1 MKHVPRFRLP
11 LRVWIALAIPLAL
24 LGFGA
29 AGFKATGG
37 PDWTWLDA
45 LYMSA
50 ITLTTVGYGETHPL
64 NDQGRVFTICFLF
77 GGVFLLFYSATETI
91 RAIVSGQ
98 LRFILGRE
106 GVKHKLDEV
115 RDHIVVCGFG
125 RMGRLVCQE
134 FERQKARYV
143 LIDQSDTVL
152 SEWPHQHGIPVQG
165 DATEDTILR
174 RAGIERAK
182 VLVAVLPSDADN
194 LYVTLSARVLN
205 PNLFIVARAEQEAA
219 EAKLRRVGANQVVSP
234 YVIGGHRVAQAV
246 LRPTV
251 GHFLE
256 QATRLNAA
264 DYQIEEAVIQKSSP
278 LCGKTLREANLRDE
292 MGVVVIAL
300 RAADREIVFNPK
312 GDSVLEAGSV
322 VVVVGRRDQLN
333 ELERLAAGKS
343 HPPAA

>member
-1 MKHVPRFRLP
+1 MRGVPRVRLP
-11 LRVWIALAIPLAL
+11 ARVWLAAAVPFAL
-24 LGFGA
+24 LGVGA

-37 PDWTWLDA
+37 PEWSWSDA

-64 NDQGRVFTICFLF
+64 TPDGRAFAIIFLF

-98 LRFILGRE
+98 LKATLGRE
-106 GVKHKLDEV
+106 GVKHRLEGL
-115 RDHIVVCGFG
+115 RDHIIVCGFG

-134 FERQKARYV
+134 FERQRAPFV
-143 LIDQSDTVL
+143 LIDQSEEVL
-152 SEWPHQHGIPVQG
+152 AGWPFEAGTPVHGDVT
-165 DATEDTILR
+165 DDEVLR
-174 RAGIERAK
+174 QAGVERAK

-194 LYVTLSARVLN
+194 LYVTLTARVMN
-205 PNLFIVARAEQEAA
+205 PQVFIVARAEQEAA

-234 YVIGGHRVAQAV
+234 YLIGGHRVAQAV

-264 DYQIEEAVIQKSSP
+264 DYQIEEAVIQNASP
-278 LCGKTLREANLRDE
+278 LCGKTLREANLRDD

-300 RAADREIVFNPK
+300 RAADGEIAFNPK

-322 VVVVGRRDQLN
+322 VVVVGRREQLD
-333 ELERLAAGKS
+333 ELERMSAGAARRQA
-343 HPPAA
+343 H

>member
-1 MKHVPRFRLP
+1 
-11 LRVWIALAIPLAL
+11 LRVWIAVAVPFAL

-29 AGFKATGG
+29 VGFKATGG
-37 PDWTWLDA
+37 PEWTWPDA
-45 LYMSA
+45 VYMSA

-64 NDQGRVFTICFLF
+64 NANGRWFAIVFLF
-77 GGVFLLFYSATETI
+77 FGVFLLFYSATETI

-98 LRFILGRE
+98 LKATLGRA

-134 FERQKARYV
+134 FERQKATYV
-143 LIDQSDTVL
+143 IVDRDDAHLAEHPFGS
-152 SEWPHQHGIPVQG
+152 GIPLPG
-165 DATEDTILR
+165 DVTEDDVLK

-205 PNLFIVARAEQEAA
+205 PHLFIVARAEQEAA

-264 DYQIEEAVIQKSSP
+264 DYQIEEAVLAKASS
-278 LCGKTLREANLRDE
+278 LCGKTLREANLRDD

-300 RAADREIVFNPK
+300 RALNGEIVFNPK
-312 GDSVLEAGSV
+312 GDSVLESGSV
-322 VVVVGRRDQLN
+322 IVVVGRREQLD
-333 ELERLAAGKS
+333 ELDRMAAGKS
-343 HPPAA
+343 QPPSRP